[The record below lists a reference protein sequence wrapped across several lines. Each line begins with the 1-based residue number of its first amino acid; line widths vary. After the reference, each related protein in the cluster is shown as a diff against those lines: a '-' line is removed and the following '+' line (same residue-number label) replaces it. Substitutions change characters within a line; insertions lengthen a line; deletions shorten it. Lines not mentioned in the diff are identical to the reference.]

1 MGQLQDRVARQR
13 KLRNKRILVGT
24 ILIVLFTAVVVG
36 AYCWFDSKLSNSKRT
51 DGMMVAQG
59 KINIMVMGVDSRQDD
74 VGRSDTLF
82 VATVDTKTKNVSV
95 LSIPRDTRVKIPG
108 HGYEKI
114 NHAYAYGGRKLSQEV
129 VEDLLGVPIDYY
141 VKINTKAFE
150 RIIDAIGG
158 IDINVEKRMYYE
170 DPYDDNGGLIIDI
183 RPGEQHMDGAK
194 AIQYV
199 RFRDEE
205 GDIGR
210 IARQQRFL
218 AAVLSKLAS
227 PSIIPKIPSI
237 IQEINSAIETNL
249 SVSQMISIAG
259 MVKEAN
265 EKGLTADMVPGKPA
279 YIDDISYWLPDVVA
293 LRQHLAQSLG
303 VKINEKAAVIMNEQA
318 REYESSIPKEMK
330 VIDTPK
336 NTTSS
341 KTKEEIEA
349 DKKKE
354 LEKTKKTTASKDS
367 KDTKA
372 KQGPI
377 QVEVINASGSD
388 GVGSEVASTLRSM
401 GFTVTGVSN
410 LTAGYKNTVVISNTS
425 DEAVTGKFSGLP
437 FNYSL
442 QINKDDSTTPQA
454 TVVIGKDY
462 LGK

>member
-1 MGQLQDRVARQR
+1 MGQLQDRVVRQR
-13 KLRNKRILVGT
+13 KLRNKRILVGM
-24 ILIVLFTAVVVG
+24 IFLVLFMAVVVG
-36 AYCWFDSKLSNSKRT
+36 AYCWFDAKLSNTKRT

-82 VATVDTKTKNVSV
+82 IATVDTKTKNVSV

-170 DPYDDNGGLIIDI
+170 DPYDDNGGLVIDI
-183 RPGEQHMDGAK
+183 RSGEQHMDGAK

-210 IARQQRFL
+210 IGRQQRFL
-218 AAVLSKLAS
+218 AAVLTKLAS

-249 SVSQMISIAG
+249 SMSQMISIAG

-330 VIDTPK
+330 VIETPK
-336 NTTSS
+336 SSTTS
-341 KTKEEIEA
+341 KTKEDIEA

-354 LEKTKKTTASKDS
+354 LEKNKKTTASKDT
-367 KDTKA
+367 KDAKT

-388 GVGSEVASTLRSM
+388 GVGSEVAATLRGM
-401 GFTVTGVSN
+401 GFNVTGVSN
-410 LTAGYKNTVVISNTS
+410 LTAGYKNTVVITNTS
-425 DEAVTGKFSGLP
+425 DEAVTGKFAGLP

-442 QINKDDSTTPQA
+442 QISKDDSSSPQA